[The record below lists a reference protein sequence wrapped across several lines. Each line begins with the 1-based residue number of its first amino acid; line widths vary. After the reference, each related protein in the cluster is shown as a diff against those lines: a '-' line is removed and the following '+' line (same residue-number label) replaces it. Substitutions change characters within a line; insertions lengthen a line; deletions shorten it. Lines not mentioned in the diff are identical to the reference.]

1 MAKNIGIQVIDNTDE
16 GTVLDLKINPVRN
29 ADNKIVRG
37 LVIGHTLEQ
46 NKAFILIGQ
55 PNDFKDNPTLG
66 VGFEDNLLG
75 EDLLEYRH
83 KIREHFAKDGLKV
96 TQLDLYNLEG
106 VKIEAHYE

>member
-55 PNDFKDNPTLG
+55 PNDFKSHPTLG